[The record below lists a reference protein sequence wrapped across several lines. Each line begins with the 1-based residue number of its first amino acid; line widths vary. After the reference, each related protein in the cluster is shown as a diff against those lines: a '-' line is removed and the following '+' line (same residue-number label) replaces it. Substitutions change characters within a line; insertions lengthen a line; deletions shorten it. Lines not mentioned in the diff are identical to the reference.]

1 MVGERRP
8 AEASNSGIGETI
20 DACVSELER
29 PLSMGESSGGAE
41 DDAARAA
48 GRTMT
53 RSDAEEAAATELG
66 VIDAEEAA
74 ATELGVILSGASFVA
89 GISSLELRARS
100 F

>member
-1 MVGERRP
+1 
-8 AEASNSGIGETI
+8 
-20 DACVSELER
+20 
-29 PLSMGESSGGAE
+29 MGESSGGAE

-66 VIDAEEAA
+66 VI
-74 ATELGVILSGASFVA
+74 LSGASFVA